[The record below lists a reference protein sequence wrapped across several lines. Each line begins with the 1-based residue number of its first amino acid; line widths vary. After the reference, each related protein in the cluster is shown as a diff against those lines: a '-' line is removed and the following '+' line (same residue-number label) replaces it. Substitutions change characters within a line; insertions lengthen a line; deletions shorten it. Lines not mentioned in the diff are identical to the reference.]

1 MRRHARAG
9 YWSMLLSAWVL
20 LIAGVALLAVPSQ
33 ALLVLADGDQS
44 QVNDLLRQPL
54 AALLPQLLGAI
65 YFGFG
70 IMNWMTRG
78 QILGGIYGRPVCFGN
93 LLHFAV
99 GTLFLVIQLAT
110 GVDSIG
116 VLALT
121 AVYLVFCLVFIRL
134 TFRMPSVAEHL

>member
-20 LIAGVALLAVPSQ
+20 LIAGVALLAVPRPT
-33 ALLVLADGDQS
+33 LVLLADGNQS
-44 QVNDLLRQPL
+44 LITELLRNPVG
-54 AALLPQLLGAI
+54 ALLPQLLGAI
-65 YFGFG
+65 YIGFG
-70 IMNWMTRG
+70 MMNWMTRG

-93 LLHFAV
+93 LFHFAV
-99 GTLFLVIQLAT
+99 GTLFLVFQLAT

-116 VLALT
+116 VLTVA
-121 AVYLVFCLVFIRL
+121 AVYLLFCLVFIRL